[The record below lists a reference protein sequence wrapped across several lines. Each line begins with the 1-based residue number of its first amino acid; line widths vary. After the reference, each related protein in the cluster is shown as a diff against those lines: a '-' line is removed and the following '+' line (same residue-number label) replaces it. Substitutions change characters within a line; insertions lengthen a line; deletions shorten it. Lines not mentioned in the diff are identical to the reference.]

1 MVDTPSTPPG
11 AHGRADADPAT
22 ADAAGA
28 LMRAEIAE
36 QPGRWSDLLTL
47 GRTALEQASALLR
60 EARPELVVLAAR
72 GSSDHAAQY
81 GQYLVHE
88 RLHVPAMLA
97 TPSSITRNAGHLT
110 YPRSVMVAVSQSG
123 RSPDLLATVADA
135 RAGGVPVI
143 AVTNDASSPLAGLAD
158 VHIDLGAGPER
169 SVAATKTYTGELLAL
184 RQLVLGATDGPELDV
199 DALVASASAVLAAMD
214 DQAVTAASALGEA
227 DRMLVVGRGL
237 SMGSA
242 KEGALKLMET
252 CALAASGWSAADATH
267 GPLGQVVEG
276 TTVLALTAGA
286 RSRDSVLDFARAAAA
301 QGGRVVTV
309 LDDASVDG
317 FGDAWARGVVPPPAD
332 DLAPLL
338 EILPIQRVALELALQ
353 RGLDPDRPR
362 GLRKVTL
369 TS

>member
-1 MVDTPSTPPG
+1 MDRTPSAPSGT
-11 AHGRADADPAT
+11 ADPAPST
-22 ADAAGA
+22 GPGA

-36 QPGRWSDLLTL
+36 QPGRWSDLLTT
-47 GRTALEQASALLR
+47 GRDALDQASALLR
-60 EARPELVVLAAR
+60 AARPELIVLAAR

-81 GQYLVHE
+81 AQYLVHH
-88 RLHVPAMLA
+88 RLGIPAMLA
-97 TPSSITRNAGHLT
+97 TPSSISQDAGHLT
-110 YPRSVMVAVSQSG
+110 YPRAVMVAVSQSG
-123 RSPDLLATVADA
+123 QSPDLLATVEDA

-143 AVTNDASSPLAGLAD
+143 AVSNDASSALAGLAD
-158 VHIDLGAGPER
+158 VHVDIGAGPER
-169 SVAATKTYTGELLAL
+169 SVAATKTYTGEVLAL
-184 RQLVLGATDGPELDV
+184 RQLVMGASRGPELDV
-199 DALVASASAVLAAMD
+199 DGLVASASAVLAAMD
-214 DQAVTAASALGEA
+214 EQAVAAAAALDRA
-227 DRMLVVGRGL
+227 DRVLVVGRGL

-286 RSRDSVLDFARAAAA
+286 RSRDSVLQLARAAAA

-309 LDDASVDG
+309 LDDARLEGVADG
-317 FGDAWARGVVPPPAD
+317 WARGVVPRPAD

-338 EILPIQRVALELALQ
+338 EILPIQRVALELALR
-353 RGLDPDRPR
+353 RGLDPDHPR

-369 TS
+369 TR

>member
-1 MVDTPSTPPG
+1 MKAGEP
-11 AHGRADADPAT
+11 
-22 ADAAGA
+22 GA

-36 QPGRWSDLLTL
+36 QPGRWSDLLTT
-47 GRTALEQASALLR
+47 GRAALERASELLR
-60 EARPELVVLAAR
+60 EARPELVVFAAR

-81 GQYLVHE
+81 GQYLVHQ

-97 TPSSITRNAGHLT
+97 TPSSITQGAGHLS

-123 RSPDLLATVADA
+123 QSPDLLATVTDA

-143 AVTNDASSPLAGLAD
+143 AVTNDPSSALAGLAD

-169 SVAATKTYTGELLAL
+169 SVAATKTYTGEVLAL
-184 RQLVLGATDGPELDV
+184 RQLVMGASGGPELDV
-199 DALVASASAVLAAMD
+199 DGLVASASAVLAAMD
-214 DQAVTAASALGEA
+214 DQAIGAAVGLDGA
-227 DRMLVVGRGL
+227 DRVLVVGRGL

-252 CALAASGWSAADATH
+252 CAFAASGWSAADATH

-276 TTVLALTAGA
+276 ATVLALTAGA

-301 QGGRVVTV
+301 QGGRVVSV
-309 LDDASVDG
+309 LDDASLDG
-317 FGDAWARGVVPPPAD
+317 FGDAWAGGVLSRPAD
-332 DLAPLL
+332 DLVPLL
-338 EILPIQRVALELALQ
+338 EILPIQRVALELALR